1 MQITE
6 QAWAEYV
13 RKLAQLDEEA
23 GAKMAHYI
31 DIFGTD
37 NPDNHLVTYAQA
49 LIEKYGAGSAELACQ
64 MYDELARLSGVD
76 VPPAVPAEPASYSE
90 TAKMVWATL
99 HSPALLRRGVSR
111 LVKQAGADTTLKN
124 ALRDG
129 AEFAWVPHG
138 DTCPFCITLASRG
151 WQRASKKAIKN
162 GHAEHIHA
170 NCDCTYAIRFDHSTT
185 VAGYDPEAYLAQY
198 RAAGGDINA
207 MRREQYAKDRKK
219 ITAQKRAAYA
229 QRKAST
235 KGSRNGTI
243 ILPKIEHAVLPEA
256 KFAQYALNPA
266 RDADKAR
273 AFQEA
278 LGYNLSNY
286 RDLMENILTHLPEY
300 GAVEKGDWGYGMTY
314 EVVLELE
321 GPNGKKAKVLTAWI
335 DDTETGEM
343 RLTTVHV
350 D

>member
-6 QAWAEYV
+6 QVWAEYV

-207 MRREQYAKDRKK
+207 MRREQYAKDRKR

-229 QRKAST
+229 ARRLRESSEGGIVDYSKAIFAGKHDITWHMDKHRADFDGWTEEEYLQRARELLTMPLQDGELEEITRSDGSVSRYCYSTNEFVAST
-235 KGSRNGTI
+235 DDGNIRTFFR
-243 ILPKIEHAVLPEA
+243 PK
-256 KFAQYALNPA
+256 
-266 RDADKAR
+266 
-273 AFQEA
+273 
-278 LGYNLSNY
+278 
-286 RDLMENILTHLPEY
+286 
-300 GAVEKGDWGYGMTY
+300 
-314 EVVLELE
+314 
-321 GPNGKKAKVLTAWI
+321 NGKEYW
-335 DDTETGEM
+335 DDEYE
-343 RLTTVHV
+343 RN
-350 D
+350 